1 MRFAIPK
8 ILIYTRYMALQ
19 FEIGDPSRPRG
30 HALLYFRVDTEP
42 DLVYGTYIVTLPI
55 TADLTKY
62 VPPFLAAHLGSA
74 DSGPLTNFAAFAMPP
89 MSELIEGGYDR
100 LVQLANLRSDDLVY
114 GGNMFSYDLARMMES
129 VAGAV
134 QEYSDAWSEAS
145 GSAGAATASIP
156 ADDAAIPLGSPDRPA
171 GSTDSDDSDS
181 AGLGVN
187 EVLWSFM
194 SEGDRLAEMGRLLGR
209 LRFAQEGND
218 ATAID
223 DITAE
228 MTALGR
234 HLPEEF
240 SITTLV
246 ANASATGPVAAQLA
260 QLYLDRCYR
269 LSSGDTEQVRR
280 IEEAIR
286 NLERRG
292 P

>member
-1 MRFAIPK
+1 MGFAIVAN
-8 ILIYTRYMALQ
+8 LIYTLAMDIQ
-19 FEIGDPSRPRG
+19 FEIGDPQRPRG

-42 DLVYGTYIVTLPI
+42 DNVYGTYIVTLPI

-62 VPPFLAAHLGSA
+62 VPPFLAAHLGSG
-74 DSGPLTNFAAFAMPP
+74 DSGPLANFAAFAMPP
-89 MSELIEGGYDR
+89 MSELVEGGHER
-100 LVQLANLRSDDLVY
+100 LVRLANLRNDDLVY
-114 GGNMFSYDLARMMES
+114 GGSMFSYDLARMMES

-134 QEYSDAWSEAS
+134 QEYADAWSDAADA
-145 GSAGAATASIP
+145 AGAGVAAIP
-156 ADDAAIPLGSPDRPA
+156 ADDAALLPGNPDDA
-171 GSTDSDDSDS
+171 GGAGASADDDSG
-181 AGLGVN
+181 GLGVN

-218 ATAID
+218 AAAIA

-234 HLPEEF
+234 HLPEEY
-240 SITTLV
+240 SIGALV
-246 ANASATGPVAAQLA
+246 DAASATGATAAQLA

-269 LSSGDTEQVRR
+269 LSSGDGEQVRR

-292 P
+292 